1 MFLYFSFNSLQRR
14 KRKLRMMMMMMMMMM
29 TITLTCLALIQRKMK
44 KYVLTLETTPFKGVG
59 VRDISWKHTF
69 SFLTYECVHMQWT
82 TCTYHNVGKCQSLGG
97 SIHHSVGR
105 KLSGNMAYSRSLL
118 NFHSSFNKIT
128 WSSNIKQNSQKKM
141 SCLQCTCQFL
151 WNIYLI
157 RNHLF
162 YAKLSTHYFI
172 TEDMI
177 QLLFSLFVISCL
189 AFHGLEDVLTSVR

>member
-1 MFLYFSFNSLQRR
+1 MFLFRSFNSLQRR
-14 KRKLRMMMMMMMMMM
+14 KRKLRMTMMM
-29 TITLTCLALIQRKMK
+29 TMITLTCLALIRRKMK

-82 TCTYHNVGKCQSLGG
+82 TYHNVGKCQSLGG
-97 SIHHSVGR
+97 SICHSVGR
-105 KLSGNMAYSRSLL
+105 KLSGNMAYSHSLL

-128 WSSNIKQNSQKKM
+128 WSSCKKRNSLKKM